1 MPVLTFQNADGT
13 LGEYTFSDADP
24 VLLRVAENG
33 GTRFGVGEGKPQ
45 AIITRAKVYQVPL
58 LVNLRGDP
66 RVRVNGRRVV
76 GLRVLRQGSRLQIG
90 DMEML
95 FWEMTLQEVAVGS
108 ALIGKRCPICRLD
121 YRTGDEVVICPRC
134 GVPHH
139 KECWFEH
146 EFCSNPGC
154 LYPIR
159 ATLKR
164 LLAGRGILI
173 EQLAANSPV
182 VTQAKRCS
190 AGTPGVDA
198 QPFQAGQYVA
208 YCPNAACGAAFHLE
222 CWVSLGNC
230 PACGKYDV
238 SKLLRSVFMPNT
250 LPYLGEESGEFDE
263 EAAS

>member
-13 LGEYTFSDADP
+13 LGEYTFADTDP

-33 GTRFGVGEGKPQ
+33 GARFGIGEGNPQ

-66 RVRVNGRRVV
+66 HVRVNGRRVV

-90 DMEML
+90 AMEML
-95 FWEMTLQEVAVGS
+95 FWEMTLQEVTVGS
-108 ALIGKRCPICRLD
+108 ALIGKRCPVCRLD

-164 LLAGRGILI
+164 LLAGRGVLI

-182 VTQAKRCS
+182 VTQGKRCL

-208 YCPNAACGAAFHLE
+208 YCPNSACGAAFHLE

-250 LPYLGEESGEFDE
+250 LPYLGEESGVFDE
-263 EAAS
+263 EAAQ